1 MNRRVADR
9 TIGRALSVQ
18 AQQRSSSP
26 RLASLR
32 EQLLQDLGEEKQPS
46 WMDSVAVAEP
56 VKSKRVQKEH
66 VRHPDWLRVKRPAG
80 RAVGRNMH

>member
-56 VKSKRVQKEH
+56 VAQADC
-66 VRHPDWLRVKRPAG
+66 RHLVMR
-80 RAVGRNMH
+80 